1 MRIACALALFLAS
14 VAPAAAAP
22 INVAQGKP
30 VTVTGDLGELV
41 NLCCGW
47 GEPPVAPLSTITDG
61 LFLAEGHVWQD
72 GTVWWDEAN
81 AGSLNNIIEI
91 DLGGHF
97 SITQF
102 TLQADNNDS
111 YEISYRDAGGTWS
124 VRGTFGD
131 VCCFGMTTR
140 AAMIAPL
147 VASGVRINAL
157 GGDGFYSVSEFQAIG
172 ESVPEPATLLLLG
185 TALAAVAARRKL
197 RIGQSR

>member
-72 GTVWWDEAN
+72 GCRQRPILVYV
-81 AGSLNNIIEI
+81 AGSAQLRLE
-91 DLGGHF
+91 G
-97 SITQF
+97 
-102 TLQADNNDS
+102 
-111 YEISYRDAGGTWS
+111 R
-124 VRGTFGD
+124 
-131 VCCFGMTTR
+131 
-140 AAMIAPL
+140 
-147 VASGVRINAL
+147 
-157 GGDGFYSVSEFQAIG
+157 
-172 ESVPEPATLLLLG
+172 PA
-185 TALAAVAARRKL
+185 
-197 RIGQSR
+197 QP